1 MIAKKIIELYGREKD
16 MTQIPNNGG
25 IDITVKF
32 LTIHEASFL
41 RIVVDSMIEGNTH
54 GHLMRQEEKIELL
67 NKLKTSVL
75 YESVA

>member
-1 MIAKKIIELYGREKD
+1 MIAKKIIEVYGREND
-16 MTQIPNNGG
+16 LSQIPNNGG

-41 RIVVDSMIEGNTH
+41 RTVLRGMIDENTH

-75 YESVA
+75 YESVC

>member
-1 MIAKKIIELYGREKD
+1 MIAKKIIELYGREND
-16 MTQIPNNGG
+16 ITQIQNNGG

-41 RIVVDSMIEGNTH
+41 RTVLRGMIDENTH

-75 YESVA
+75 YESIS